1 VGVTASH
8 LGVLLS
14 PSPGQDLL
22 VRELPDDSPVVV
34 DSLGDDRFAFA
45 TEPGVTYQVSCQS
58 RREPAADAPVITQQQ
73 SETSVELPN
82 PASFAVIATGKDL
95 KFQWQKNRDGISG
108 ANGATY
114 TTPPTTLWELG
125 SQYRCVILNRAGVTI
140 SEPARLNPEAAG
152 NRLAPGF

>member
-1 VGVTASH
+1 
-8 LGVLLS
+8 
-14 PSPGQDLL
+14 
-22 VRELPDDSPVVV
+22 
-34 DSLGDDRFAFA
+34 
-45 TEPGVTYQVSCQS
+45 
-58 RREPAADAPVITQQQ
+58 
-73 SETSVELPN
+73 
-82 PASFAVIATGKDL
+82 L

>member
-1 VGVTASH
+1 M
-8 LGVLLS
+8 LS

-125 SQYRCVILNRAGVTI
+125 SQY
-140 SEPARLNPEAAG
+140 
-152 NRLAPGF
+152 